1 MTTKQL
7 VPAPAGRSGTR
18 GVWALFLGLALIP
31 GAARGDD
38 STEVHPCVVSIHRLI
53 EDLSYESALEQVAR
67 CKQLSTGPEDDVAML
82 LYEGIILAE
91 LIKNRQSDAAFRT
104 CLFLDPDATLPLNVS
119 PKLKRRFEAM
129 RKNVR
134 SELALRGEDREPLRR
149 EAIALPQGSPLP
161 SEPLPVA
168 VSVAPVTAPEPA
180 MDVSG
185 SRASLRERAL
195 IPAVAGGTLVAAAG
209 VFWGMAEGKKAKLVG
224 EAPDLHSRADALDV
238 ARGARGLQK
247 VSVGL
252 LFGGVM
258 GLGAATGMYLLGA
271 PEKRLS
277 LQVGTDGTS
286 AFVSGRWP

>member
-1 MTTKQL
+1 MPTKQL
-7 VPAPAGRSGTR
+7 VPIR
-18 GVWALFLGLALIP
+18 VWPLLLGLALIP
-31 GAARGDD
+31 GVARGDD
-38 STEVHPCVVSIHRLI
+38 STEVHRCVVSVHRLI
-53 EDLSYESALEQVAR
+53 EDLAYESALEQVAR

-91 LIKNRQSDAAFRT
+91 QIKNRQSDAAFRA
-104 CLFLDPDATLPLNVS
+104 CLILDPDATLPLNVS

-134 SELALRGEDREPLRR
+134 SELATRGEDREPPRR
-149 EAIALPQGSPLP
+149 EALALTQASPPP

-168 VSVAPVTAPEPA
+168 VSVAPVAAPESA
-180 MDVSG
+180 LDASG
-185 SRASLRERAL
+185 SRASLRTRAL
-195 IPAVAGGTLVAAAG
+195 IPAVAGGALVATAG
-209 VFWGMAEGKKAKLVG
+209 IFWGMAEGRKAKLEG
-224 EAPDLHSRADALDV
+224 AAPDLHSRADALDV

-252 LFGGVM
+252 LMGGVV

-271 PEKRLS
+271 PEKRSS

-286 AFVSGRWP
+286 AFVAGRWP